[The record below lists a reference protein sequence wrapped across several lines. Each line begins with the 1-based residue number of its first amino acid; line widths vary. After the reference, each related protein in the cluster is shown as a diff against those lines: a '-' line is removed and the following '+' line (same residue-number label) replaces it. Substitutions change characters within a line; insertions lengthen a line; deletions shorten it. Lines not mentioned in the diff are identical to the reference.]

1 MGGRPEAIAFG
12 VAALPVVLV
21 VMVRAGEVP
30 RKPPASSSWPPGRL
44 RANGLS
50 IWGGEQ
56 SLAPW
61 PIRMWGDPCGLPCRI
76 WIQVGGV
83 GHICRPP
90 RGPDP
95 SEVPI
100 PLRLVGH
107 QADWLTG
114 DRDVEERVSVIRRQ
128 LLWHK
133 RLNRQCK
140 CVFWTFHDVSVEAKR
155 RKILRG
161 RRLGAAYRLNDRANE
176 AKHVGLV

>member
-1 MGGRPEAIAFG
+1 M
-12 VAALPVVLV
+12 
-21 VMVRAGEVP
+21 
-30 RKPPASSSWPPGRL
+30 
-44 RANGLS
+44 
-50 IWGGEQ
+50 
-56 SLAPW
+56 APW
-61 PIRMWGDPCGLPCRI
+61 PLRMWGDPCGLPCSI
-76 WIQVGGV
+76 WTQVGGV

-133 RLNRQCK
+133 RLNRQCGRA
-140 CVFWTFHDVSVEAKR
+140 FWTFHDAIEEAKR
-155 RKILRG
+155 RKYLRG
-161 RRLGAAYRLNDRANE
+161 RRLGAAYRLNDRAND